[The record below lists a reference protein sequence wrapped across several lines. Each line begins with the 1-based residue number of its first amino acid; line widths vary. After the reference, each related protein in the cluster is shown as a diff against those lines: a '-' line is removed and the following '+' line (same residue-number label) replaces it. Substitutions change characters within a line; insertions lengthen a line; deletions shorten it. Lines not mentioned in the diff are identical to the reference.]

1 MVYIPKSQIK
11 ENQFTPG
18 GEWSYVKDNSPYTG
32 YYYLLSNG
40 KAYTGKNPNNP
51 PNEEIYQYTVI
62 ESADTLGTVPQT
74 SEYNDLWNGSEG
86 RDLRRYGILQ
96 NTNYGLIKSI
106 PPTILTFPTPED
118 YKNYYYK
125 RYFVVKIN
133 EQIYKETSLEVYNEI
148 KSQNPVWTWESYLPF
163 TLTWTIKGN
172 IEDVFK
178 ANRGMIAIKEK
189 KIKRKG
195 LDIYLEQNYLQYYL
209 YTKEENLYTE
219 GGLLI
224 TMDGEDYK
232 GFYHIHETQG
242 PMVGAF
248 HTATGHNKLF
258 YRKFY
263 KGEIVD
269 SLNQSNVITTGETQ
283 NIEYRSIRSSTG
295 GGY

>member
-1 MVYIPKSQIK
+1 
-11 ENQFTPG
+11 
-18 GEWSYVKDNSPYTG
+18 
-32 YYYLLSNG
+32 
-40 KAYTGKNPNNP
+40 
-51 PNEEIYQYTVI
+51 
-62 ESADTLGTVPQT
+62 
-74 SEYNDLWNGSEG
+74 
-86 RDLRRYGILQ
+86 
-96 NTNYGLIKSI
+96 
-106 PPTILTFPTPED
+106 
-118 YKNYYYK
+118 
-125 RYFVVKIN
+125 
-133 EQIYKETSLEVYNEI
+133 
-148 KSQNPVWTWESYLPF
+148 
-163 TLTWTIKGN
+163 
-172 IEDVFK
+172 
-178 ANRGMIAIKEK
+178 MIAVKEK
-189 KIKRKG
+189 EIKRKG

-248 HTATGHNKLF
+248 HTAVGHNKLF